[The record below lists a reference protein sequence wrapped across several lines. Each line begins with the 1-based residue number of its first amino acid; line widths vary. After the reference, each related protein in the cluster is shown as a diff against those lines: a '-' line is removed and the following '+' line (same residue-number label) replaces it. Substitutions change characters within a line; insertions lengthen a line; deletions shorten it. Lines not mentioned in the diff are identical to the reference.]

1 LNKLFLKITF
11 IVSVISFL
19 SQYSYAS
26 SDSSSAKDEPPQ
38 TGVIFTLDGGG
49 VRGVLQLYLLAA
61 LEEKLGEPLVNKVDL
76 WGGTSVGGISVL
88 ALNKPRKDDPYTP
101 QYRPKD
107 LIKLYTT
114 KGSKIFEKGYWQSI
128 KSGWGF
134 WGPRYSPSG
143 IESVAKEYL
152 GDTWLSQSIG
162 KVIVSGFDTARYVP
176 AFFKSESAKEKPDQE
191 FLMRDVARLTSAAQT
206 YFPPARITSKSG
218 RVVEGIDGGNIANNI
233 TASAL
238 VEARKRLPAKDWLI
252 VNFGT
257 GKVSKTMDYKK
268 AKGKGAL
275 FWVQPTISITMD
287 GVSEVVHYQL
297 NELFPPVKCDND
309 FYKQRYYRFQPVLP
323 EKNSGL
329 DDASPSNM
337 RELCMIAE
345 RMVMEHDHELD
356 AIADELRRRPSI
368 HKPKVSSVPRLLTLK
383 AEVDERDDFKED
395 GYEPIRGSDDERTP
409 LLSVSSPSSY
419 STFVDEASLPLL
431 RSPSVKQEKLEFK
444 EERSDQESTKASAK
458 IVPLHVVSPEASPET
473 TREEP
478 LKVKIKTIKI
488 KEKEKDELL

>member
-1 LNKLFLKITF
+1 MNLLLNKLFLRFTF
-11 IVSVISFL
+11 IIVFITVL
-19 SQYSYAS
+19 SQNSYATS
-26 SDSSSAKDEPPQ
+26 ESTSSSKVQPPL

-49 VRGVLQLYLLAA
+49 IRGLMQLYLLAA

-88 ALNKPRKDDPYTP
+88 ALNKPRSDDPYTP

-107 LIKLYTT
+107 LIKLFTT

-128 KSGWGF
+128 KSGWGL
-134 WGPRYSPSG
+134 WGPRYSASG

-162 KVIVSGFDTARYVP
+162 KVIVSGFDTARYIP
-176 AFFKSESAKEKPDQE
+176 AFFKSESAKERPDQE
-191 FLMRDVARLTSAAQT
+191 FLMKDVARLTSAAQT
-206 YFPPARITSKSG
+206 YFPPARIVSKSG
-218 RVVEGIDGGNIANNI
+218 RVVEGIDGGNVANNI

-257 GKVSKTMDYKK
+257 GKVTKTMDYKK

-329 DDASPSNM
+329 DDASPSNI
-337 RELCMIAE
+337 RELCIIAE
-345 RMVMEHDHELD
+345 RAVIEHDHELD
-356 AIADELRRRPSI
+356 AIAEELRRRPSI

-383 AEVDERDDFKED
+383 AEGDGGEDFKED
-395 GYEPIRGSDDERTP
+395 GYESIRGSDDERMP
-409 LLSVSSPSSY
+409 LLSVASTSSY
-419 STFVDEASLPLL
+419 STFTAEEDLPLL

-444 EERSDQESTKASAK
+444 EEKGEKESTTSRIK
-458 IVPLHVVSPEASPET
+458 LVSLQSPSLEDA
-473 TREEP
+473 REEP
-478 LKVKIKTIKI
+478 LKIKTKAT
-488 KEKEKDELL
+488 KAKEKDELL